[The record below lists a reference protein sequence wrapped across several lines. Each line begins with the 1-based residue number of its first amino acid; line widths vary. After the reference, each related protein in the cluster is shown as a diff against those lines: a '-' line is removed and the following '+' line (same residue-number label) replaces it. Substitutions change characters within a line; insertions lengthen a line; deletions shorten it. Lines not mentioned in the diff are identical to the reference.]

1 MKTQELIHATRIK
14 QAPKHAAELDKPVGN
29 GKRMNARKAMDSYGS
44 GACTQD
50 SGTIYLYP
58 TKTKDVG
65 HGLAVKES
73 VVLQWGEEG
82 AYFRVPNQALLG
94 WHLIQ
99 KR

>member
-1 MKTQELIHATRIK
+1 MR
-14 QAPKHAAELDKPVGN
+14 
-29 GKRMNARKAMDSYGS
+29 ARKAMDLYGS
-44 GACTQD
+44 RACTQD

-65 HGLAVKES
+65 HGLAVKEG

-94 WHLIQ
+94 DISCWDGILS
-99 KR
+99 KRGKHELQPLDACYRSW